1 MAMGTGPDDEA
12 LERLRV
18 LTEQNVVGIWAG
30 ESFCGTGFLVAP
42 DTALTCAHV
51 VAGWEKC
58 ALTATV
64 EGRRVAIEVVRL
76 VPEVKGEG
84 STYGFPDLAEVRLSE
99 PAHAAQGV
107 WLGSAGPRQA
117 ASVSVHGFSGH
128 TLEPG
133 VQPDTLY
140 LTVAGRSGRFVRLQW
155 DQVVQGFSGGPVL
168 DTTTG
173 RVCGVLK
180 ASRHEKDVSGGWLI
194 PVDAVEDCSPG
205 LLERNRAAHRPGT
218 VWFDVARNRS
228 GRQAALFAPDP
239 GVPGSGITPAQ
250 LLARGAMPFVERPEL
265 GELEQWCYAPDDQL
279 LHLLYAPGGSGKTR
293 LAAELCHRLRR
304 HGWIAGFAGREPF
317 DSPQG
322 QSAWMEG
329 FTAALGAGFPCLVV
343 FDYAQARLDDISA
356 FMTHVHRHRPHGITL
371 RVLLL
376 ARSEEPL
383 WRALQKKCEANHI
396 EDWALRGASSH
407 SLPTTLS
414 TKEPGSL
421 ATEAFGEFAR
431 RLDCPWVIMP
441 QSLAHR
447 ADRQDSILGILAA
460 ALDAVLTLRE
470 GKEWAE
476 SDDPLTRICDHETRG
491 WYDLLEDHLGKN
503 GVLDGAL
510 AGRTG
515 ELMSEGLLLVPTLA
529 QRRNRDD
536 LTALLTS
543 LCKAAFPEQPP
554 VKATA
559 VFSCLRALYPAREGD
574 LVASL
579 EPDRLGEILVRR
591 VLAEPESSGDAA
603 AYLGAVLGVTGD
615 KQAQNPRGRQAQTE
629 AVRETLDVLAR
640 ARGCTVMGRVANHPA
655 HAVLDRALAEL
666 VHKHKHVLVPSLVTV
681 AARSPHVEP
690 LVDLLQP
697 VLETCETDLLH
708 LVEPRLPGYRSGL
721 SALSALV
728 LQRLLRLPDVG
739 SDYASRNVRLRR
751 LRSCS
756 LRLEESGHLEDAVR
770 AADEAVLLSRDLV
783 RRSARYRS
791 DYAAALHNLSWLRH
805 KSGETEPALTLSLEA
820 VSLYRQ
826 LLDEDQ
832 ELRHRTL
839 MDMAGALSLLAVLRL
854 GDAQVNG
861 AARDA
866 AEGRMRCEQVP
877 EGAREDEV
885 YLSCLET
892 LAECRHRTGRTE
904 EALVSST
911 QAVERLE
918 ELIRLRPGR
927 FLARLPDTLQRHGFG
942 LIRAGRFSEAYQVLS
957 RAATERAALP
967 LHTSPRLYQQQS
979 LALQVLLQLSEEL
992 DEFTHERSSWLRMK
1006 SVLDRR
1012 TS

>member
-1 MAMGTGPDDEA
+1 MAMGTGPDDDA

-51 VAGWEKC
+51 VAGWEKG

-99 PAHAAQGV
+99 PAHAVRGV
-107 WLGSAGPRQA
+107 WLGGAGPRQG

-128 TLEPG
+128 TLDPG

-140 LTVAGRSGRFVRLQW
+140 LRVAGRSGRFVRLQW

-180 ASRHEKDVSGGWLI
+180 ASRHEKGMSGGWLI
-194 PVDAVEDCSPG
+194 PVDAVEECSPG
-205 LLERNRAAHRPGT
+205 LLERNHAAHRPGT
-218 VWFDVARNRS
+218 VWFDLARDRA
-228 GRQAALFAPDP
+228 GRQAALFGPEP
-239 GVPGSGITPAQ
+239 GSPGSGNTPAQ

-279 LHLLYAPGGSGKTR
+279 LRLVYAPGGSGKTR
-293 LAAELCHRLRR
+293 LAAELCHRLRQ
-304 HGWIAGFAGREPF
+304 HGWIAGFADRQSFG
-317 DSPQG
+317 SPQRR
-322 QSAWMEG
+322 SEWMEG
-329 FTAALGAGFPCLVV
+329 LTAALGAGFPCLVV
-343 FDYAQARLDDISA
+343 LDYAQARLDDISA
-356 FMTHVHRHRPHGITL
+356 FMAHVHRHRPQGITL

-383 WRALQKKCEANHI
+383 WHALKEEFEAHYI
-396 EDWALRGASSH
+396 EDWAMRGASSH
-407 SLPTTLS
+407 RLPTTLS
-414 TKEPGSL
+414 TRDPGSL
-421 ATEAFGEFAR
+421 VTEAFGEFAR
-431 RLDCPWVIMP
+431 RLECPWVIMP
-441 QSLAHR
+441 QSLARR
-447 ADRQDSILGILAA
+447 AGRQDSILGLLAA

-470 GKEWAE
+470 GKEWGE
-476 SDDPLTRICDHETRG
+476 SDDPLTRICDHESRG
-491 WYDLLEDHLGKN
+491 WYALLKDRLGE
-503 GVLDGAL
+503 DGAL

-515 ELMSEGLLLVPTLA
+515 RLTAEGLLPVPTLA
-529 QRRNRDD
+529 RRQDRDD

-543 LCKAAFPEQPP
+543 LCRTAFPDQPP
-554 VKATA
+554 IKATA
-559 VFSCLRALYPAREGD
+559 VHSCLRALYPAREGD
-574 LVASL
+574 HVAPL

-591 VLAEPESSGDAA
+591 VLAEPESSGDAT
-603 AYLGAVLGVTGD
+603 AYLKAVLDASALRDRRVP
-615 KQAQNPRGRQAQTE
+615 AE

-640 ARGCTVMGRVANHPA
+640 ARGCTVVGRVADHPA
-655 HAVLDRALAEL
+655 HAVLDRALAQL
-666 VHKHKHVLVPSLVTV
+666 VRDDPDILVPNLVTV
-681 AARSPHVEP
+681 AARLPHTEP

-697 VLETCETDLLH
+697 VLETCETALLH

-728 LQRLLRLPDVG
+728 LQRLLRLPDAG
-739 SDYASRNVRLRR
+739 SDDASRHVRLRR

-805 KSGETEPALTLSLEA
+805 TSGETELALSLSLEA

-826 LLDEDQ
+826 LIDGDQ
-832 ELRHRTL
+832 EMRHRTL

-861 AARDA
+861 AGRDA
-866 AEGRMRCEQVP
+866 AEGVMRCERVP

-885 YLSCLET
+885 YLTCLET

-904 EALVSST
+904 EALVSSS

-942 LIRAGRFSEAYQVLS
+942 LIRAGRFRDAYQVLS
-957 RAATERAALP
+957 RAASERAALP
-967 LHTSPRLYQQQS
+967 SHPSPRLYQQQS
-979 LALQVLLQLSEEL
+979 LALKVLLQLSEEL

-1006 SVLDRR
+1006 AVLDDR